1 MTHNP
6 RPALAATFTAL
17 CLAALGA
24 LGWAA
29 AGPAGLLLPALVAI
43 TGFQLPNNRRTHPSR
58 TGLVLWQTLPLT
70 AVGLLPFLICAL
82 AGWPVSTALA
92 PAMAAVLALSL
103 PLGKCRE
110 HAYPLPLVLVSCAAL
125 AMVVWVMA
133 VGLTSS
139 VTPRFF
145 AQWRPFVDAYG
156 PWMFAA
162 GFLSFAGLMP
172 LLTIGERHHTSQM
185 SRQEI
190 VRWLVLGA
198 GYGGVSGLVLGL
210 TDPFPNPAP
219 VVLWTVCGVATGMT
233 VAAVDALR
241 QTWLLAMTWVLP
253 KVPLADLERAR
264 IETAIALGDALAA
277 ANAQFPD
284 WELVWRRDYDRY
296 YTEYGHPLRFEI
308 NRHGG
313 SWGPT
318 PDEANKVL
326 DDAYARLD
334 ATFGDHT
341 QTHDDTGVTPIAALS
356 AHAKMAALARVS
368 GVQRTAI

>member
-1 MTHNP
+1 MTPNH

-17 CLAALGA
+17 CLAALGT

-29 AGPAGLLLPALVAI
+29 AGTAGLLLPALVAI
-43 TGFQLPNNRRTHPSR
+43 TGFQIPKDRYRHPSR
-58 TGLVLWQTLPLT
+58 TGLVLWQTLPLA
-70 AVGLLPFLICAL
+70 AVGLLPFVVCLL

-92 PAMAAVLALSL
+92 PAMAAVLALS
-103 PLGKCRE
+103 PPVGKCRE

-139 VTPRFF
+139 ATPRFF

-172 LLTIGERHHTSQM
+172 LLTVGERHHTFRM

-190 VRWLVLGA
+190 LRWLVLGA

-210 TDPFPNPAP
+210 TDPFPSPSP
-219 VVLWTVCGVATGMT
+219 VVLWTVCGVATGMA

-241 QTWLLAMTWVLP
+241 QPWLLAMTWVLP
-253 KVPLADLERAR
+253 KVPLAELERAR

-277 ANAQFPD
+277 ANAQFPG

-296 YTEYGHPLRFEI
+296 DTEYGHPLRFEI
-308 NRHGG
+308 NRNGG
-313 SWGPT
+313 GWGPT
-318 PDEANKVL
+318 PDEAKKVL
-326 DDAYARLD
+326 EDAHAHLD
-334 ATFGDHT
+334 TTFGAYT
-341 QTHDDTGVTPIAALS
+341 QTHDDTGTTRIAALT
-356 AHAKMAALARVS
+356 AHAKMDALARVNS
-368 GVQRTAI
+368 AQRTAA